1 MGDRT
6 RARQWWRWSATS
18 SPTNRCAIHRTALTV
33 DGRKLDRPKLL
44 GPSAGGAIKLSSD
57 YVTNELTI
65 GEGIETTLSAMILG
79 FGPAWSVIDAG
90 GITKFPAM
98 PWLKRLTIIV
108 DNDENGTGEK
118 AAAECLARWEA
129 AGLRARSLMSPN
141 CGDDF
146 NDILVALEGRP

>member
-1 MGDRT
+1 
-6 RARQWWRWSATS
+6 
-18 SPTNRCAIHRTALTV
+18 LTV

-90 GITKFPAM
+90 GIAKFPAM

-108 DNDENGTGEK
+108 DNDENGAGEK

-129 AGLRARSLMSPN
+129 AGLNARSLMPPTP
-141 CGDDF
+141 GDDF

>member
-1 MGDRT
+1 MVALVRDIIT
-6 RARQWWRWSATS
+6 DE
-18 SPTNRCAIHRTALTV
+18 PTGIHRTALTV

-57 YVTNELTI
+57 YVTSELTI

-98 PWLKRLTIIV
+98 PWIKRLTVIV
-108 DNDENGTGEK
+108 DNDESGTGEK

-146 NDILVALEGRP
+146 NDILVALASQERAGHRP